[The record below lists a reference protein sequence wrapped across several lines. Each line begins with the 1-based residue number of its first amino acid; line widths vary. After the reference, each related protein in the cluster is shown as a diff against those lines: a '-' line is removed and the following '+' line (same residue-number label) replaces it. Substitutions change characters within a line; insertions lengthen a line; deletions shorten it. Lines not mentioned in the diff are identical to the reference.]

1 MCSRLGMDSKRRGF
15 EVKKSEW
22 LKSLNIAFGGKYP
35 KFKKRRKIKLIS
47 LSQKDLL
54 KGLRNIK
61 EKLK

>member
-1 MCSRLGMDSKRRGF
+1 M
-15 EVKKSEW
+15 KKSEW